1 MVVNNINIYSEI
13 LRKLDKLYPEIKSN
27 LNFNTPF
34 EFYVAIVLAAQCTDE
49 KVNAVTKELFK
60 RIKSFEDLD
69 SIPLEEL
76 EEAIHPTGFYHNK
89 AKALK
94 EGAKYIIKNFNS
106 TLPNNFDDLIKIP
119 GLGRKSAYAILGYV
133 FNKSA
138 IVVDTHVKR
147 LAVRL
152 GLVKKGD
159 PITVEKEIALNVEE
173 KDWFKLSYMLN
184 QHGRLMCT
192 AKNPKCQ
199 ECILNDICPK
209 VGISKN
215 K

>member
-1 MVVNNINIYSEI
+1 MVLNKTNIYSEI
-13 LRKLDKLYPEIKSN
+13 LHRLNILYPEIKSN

-49 KVNAVTKELFK
+49 KVNTVTKELFK

-69 SIPLEEL
+69 RISLEEL
-76 EEAIHPTGFYHNK
+76 EEAIHSTGFYHNK
-89 AKALK
+89 AKSLK
-94 EGAKYIIKNFNS
+94 EGAKYIIKHFNS
-106 TLPNNFDDLIKIP
+106 TLPNNFNDLIKIP
-119 GLGRKSAYAILGYV
+119 GLGRKSSYAILGYV

-147 LAVRL
+147 LAMRL
-152 GLVKKGD
+152 ALVKKAD
-159 PITVEKEIALNVEE
+159 PITVEREISSNVEE
-173 KDWFKLSYMLN
+173 KNWFKFSYMLN
-184 QHGRLMCT
+184 QHGRTICT

-209 VGISKN
+209 VGISNN